1 MFYGPDQA
9 AIHDNRFGTL
19 ARYAAADVIGA
30 AVRAGH
36 RCGTVVDLGCGSGIL
51 ARAVGD
57 AGYDLVGIDI
67 SADMIALAEANAPR
81 ARLAVG
87 SLHDFPIPS
96 GCVAVATTGEAL
108 NYAAD
113 PRAGLAAMQALA
125 ARVFAALAPGGSWLF
140 DVSGP
145 GRAGPTG
152 VAKQFFRYPDW
163 CLGMT
168 ATESEDRSRLDRE
181 ITTFVLEDGGRY
193 RRTEEHHVLILYRPE
208 EIMALLQ
215 DAGFELS
222 ILGDYRSPPVALE
235 QPGWYVVEARKPV

>member
-9 AIHDNRFGTL
+9 AIHDKRFGTL

-57 AGYDLVGIDI
+57 AGYDLIGVDI
-67 SADMIALAEANAPR
+67 SADMIALAETNAPR

-108 NYAAD
+108 NYATD
-113 PRAGLAAMQALA
+113 P
-125 ARVFAALAPGGSWLF
+125 APGWPQWRRWL
-140 DVSGP
+140 P
-145 GRAGPTG
+145 GYSQPWHQARRGCST
-152 VAKQFFRYPDW
+152 YPDP
-163 CLGMT
+163 
-168 ATESEDRSRLDRE
+168 
-181 ITTFVLEDGGRY
+181 GGRD
-193 RRTEEHHVLILYRPE
+193 R
-208 EIMALLQ
+208 
-215 DAGFELS
+215 
-222 ILGDYRSPPVALE
+222 
-235 QPGWYVVEARKPV
+235 PGWPSSFSGIRIGAWG